1 MKMSQASRTQ
11 GRRSRRQGGMFLIE
25 CLVAILLFAIGV
37 LGIVGLNAVAVASQ
51 SDAQYRSEAAN
62 LANRV
67 AQEAWLNVDRITGP
81 TPVARATSL
90 RTALEKFRHQPS
102 GEDCAFSGTA
112 ATAAPMTG
120 WLVDARKLP
129 GATAAMQQ
137 VLVDTDAATGFNKV
151 TVTVCW
157 QVPTNPVPRRHV
169 FAAFVN

>member
-1 MKMSQASRTQ
+1 
-11 GRRSRRQGGMFLIE
+11 MFLIE

-37 LGIVGLNAVAVASQ
+37 LGIVGLNAFAVAAQ
-51 SDAQYRSEAAN
+51 SDAEYRSEAAN
-62 LANRV
+62 LAARV
-67 AQEAWLNVDRITGP
+67 TQEAWLNVDRITGA
-81 TPVARATSL
+81 TRDARAASL

-102 GEDCAFSGTA
+102 GDDCAFSGGA
-112 ATAAPMTG
+112 ATAAAMTD
-120 WLVDARKLP
+120 WLADARRLP

-137 VLVDTDAATGFNKV
+137 VRVDTDAATGFNKV